1 MNSTH
6 TIGTWTSL
14 SQWAQD
20 RIGPEVGKVK
30 VRVRGNIL
38 HILCESAPHSPSQDW
53 VESSL
58 IEGLSEISLDRL
70 LPDDQPPIYQIW
82 IYGRVS
88 GPNYPEWTKQID
100 LNKLA
105 IASVPNPSDYG
116 DLPPENSPQP
126 RGERPTPTPENG
138 RSVAAAAVAD
148 PIETSSGMGMVV
160 SNRNLAAEGNPHAIA
175 RYLSESL
182 SPLGIGVKVKVK
194 TLKRYNQLD
203 TPFKRL
209 HVGIYSNYSPDSSLL
224 GPKIAGQ
231 LRELELSGFRD
242 AAIACQVHGEPSPDW
257 VLLVDLT
264 PRSVMLRQWA
274 RWGDVPAINRLIDQI
289 LAPETQLHISAILKE
304 STLHLFCRGT
314 TIPQQDLVI
323 QKIQSLLNAIA
334 PQGIHAATIY
344 GHLNN
349 KSTPAWVD
357 WLDLP
362 AKSDPDLHPSTLELA
377 QKGRQVALQFLLNR
391 LLNPEIEQQLSTGGI
406 RIQILLKQDLLHV
419 MSDAPVC
426 PNQRQVAPLVAKFL
440 RQLKIPAIAGV
451 RVYGRR
457 AGQKLPRWNYGVDFK
472 SRKRLVPEAPPEFA
486 ASSAY
491 VGDLIAL
498 DRAPHRWQDSPS
510 SVSSEP
516 HPSSVAVQ
524 ETEDRSASPQQTDP
538 ASPPQPSV
546 APKKKRPKTSLVQY
560 CQQALVRSGLLAPD
574 AQPAAIEGTLAPY
587 SPTAYSPLPTPPS
600 NPSWRDRLTPQLMI
614 ALVWGALGLLLTL
627 EIDWLLGYK
636 LTQLASPNSSSAAI
650 APGYLNLGTD
660 PANASDESVLG
671 DREATSEECVDS
683 SCLSP
688 PSPYPTFNN
697 QLIDEHL
704 GRYHALMLESGAPDV
719 MIIGSS
725 RALRGIDPQQLREDL
740 ADRGYTDVSIYN
752 FGINGATAKVVDWV
766 IRELLTPEQLPK
778 VIIWAD
784 GTRAFNSGREDL
796 TYEAIAASE
805 GYQQL
810 QAQTLTRPEYGT
822 PWSGNSSTQT
832 SEDND
837 LGLQR
842 FSITQSYE
850 QANDWL
856 EAGLGSLS
864 AVYPQRDRL
873 HNQIQTT
880 LSQILPEDTSHL
892 TRVEDP
898 EMLQPAILNPDG
910 FLPFKIEF
918 DPNTYYEN
926 HPQVSGA
933 YDRDYEFFSLEGEQD
948 EALRNT
954 MAYTQDMGVSLMFVN
969 MPLTD
974 VYLDP
979 ARTAFESQFQ
989 DYLRTQQALGLQVQ
1003 DWILLWLGGEY
1014 GYFSDPSHLNRYG
1027 AEAIAT
1033 ELAENTEIDWTKQ
1046 LKIKN

>member
-6 TIGTWTSL
+6 TVGNWTTL
-14 SQWAQD
+14 CQWAQD

-38 HILCESAPHSPSQDW
+38 HILCESAPHCPSQDC
-53 VESSL
+53 VESRL
-58 IEGLSEISLDRL
+58 VEGLSQTSLEGF
-70 LPDDQPPIYQIW
+70 LPEDQPPIYQLW

-100 LNKLA
+100 LGKLA
-105 IASVPNPSDYG
+105 IASNANPVSYRHLDRTKT
-116 DLPPENSPQP
+116 EV
-126 RGERPTPTPENG
+126 PTPTPEKSMLG
-138 RSVAAAAVAD
+138 SAAAVAD
-148 PIETSSGMGMVV
+148 PMSKEAPIGMVV

-194 TLKRYNQLD
+194 TLKRHNHLD
-203 TPFKRL
+203 TAFKRL

-264 PRSVMLRQWA
+264 PRSVMLHQWA
-274 RWGDVPAINRLIDQI
+274 RWGDVPAINRLIDQV

-314 TIPQQDLVI
+314 TVPDRDRVMH
-323 QKIQSLLNAIA
+323 KIQSLLDAIA

-349 KSTPAWVD
+349 QSTPAWVD

-362 AKSDPDLHPSTLELA
+362 AKTDTNLNLSTLELA
-377 QKGRQVALQFLLNR
+377 QKGHQVALQFLLNR
-391 LLNPEIEQQLSTGGI
+391 LLNPDIEQQLSTGGI
-406 RIQILLKQDLLHV
+406 RIQLLLKQDLLHV

-426 PNQRQVAPLVAKFL
+426 PNQRQVGPLVAKFL
-440 RQLKIPAIAGV
+440 RQLKIPGIAGV

-472 SRKRLVPEAPPEFA
+472 SRKRLISEAPPEFA

-498 DRAPHRWQDSPS
+498 DRAPHRWQDSSSAPS
-510 SVSSEP
+510 GVAKETQEELTSPQHHVPNAHS
-516 HPSSVAVQ
+516 PSAVAVNK
-524 ETEDRSASPQQTDP
+524 S
-538 ASPPQPSV
+538 
-546 APKKKRPKTSLVQY
+546 RPKVSLLQR
-560 CQQALVRSGLLAPD
+560 CQQALVSSGLLAPD
-574 AQPAAIEGTLAPY
+574 TESAPIEGTLAPY
-587 SPTAYSPLPTPPS
+587 LPVQEATTDWDKPETRR
-600 NPSWRDRLTPQLMI
+600 WRDRLNPQLMI
-614 ALVWGALGLLLTL
+614 ALVWSALGLLLTL
-627 EIDWLLGYK
+627 EIDWFLGYK
-636 LTQLASPNSSSAAI
+636 LTQLANPNASNGAI
-650 APGYLNLGTD
+650 APGYLGLGGN
-660 PANASDESVLG
+660 PANASDESLLANQ
-671 DREATSEECVDS
+671 EETSEQCADN
-683 SCLSP
+683 CLSP

-704 GRYHALMLESGAPDV
+704 GRYHALMLEEGAPDV
-719 MIIGSS
+719 LIIGSS
-725 RALRGIDPQQLREDL
+725 RALRGIDPQQLRQDL
-740 ADRGYTDVSIYN
+740 ADRGYEDVSIYN

-796 TYEAIAASE
+796 TYAAIASSE

-822 PWSGNSSTQT
+822 PWSGKPSAQT
-832 SEDND
+832 SEESNE
-837 LGLQR
+837 GLDR

-873 HNQIQTT
+873 HGQIQKS
-880 LSQILPEDTSHL
+880 LSKLLPEQTSPTSL
-892 TRVEDP
+892 VEDP

-910 FLPFKIEF
+910 FLPFKIQF
-918 DPNTYYEN
+918 DPDTYYEH

-933 YDRDYEFFSLEGEQD
+933 YDRDYESFNLEGEQD
-948 EALRNT
+948 EALKNT
-954 MAYTQDMGVSLMFVN
+954 LAYTQDMGVNLMFVN

-979 ARTAFESQFQ
+979 ARMTFESEFQ
-989 DYLRTQQALGLQVQ
+989 DYLRTQADLGLQVQ
-1003 DWILLWLGGEY
+1003 DWMMLWSGGEY
-1014 GYFSDPSHLNRYG
+1014 DYFSDPSHLNRYG

-1033 ELAENTEIDWTKQ
+1033 ELAQTPEIDWKEQ
-1046 LKIKN
+1046 LKMNN

>member
-6 TIGTWTSL
+6 TVGTWTTL

-20 RIGPEVGKVK
+20 RVGPEGGKVK
-30 VRVRGNIL
+30 VRIRGNIL
-38 HILCESAPHSPSQDW
+38 HILCESAPHCPPQDW
-53 VESSL
+53 VESRL
-58 IEGLSEISLDRL
+58 VEGLSQTSLEDL
-70 LPDDQPPIYQIW
+70 LPEDQPPIYKIW
-82 IYGRVS
+82 LYGRVS

-100 LNKLA
+100 LSKLETPPTT
-105 IASVPNPSDYG
+105 SDRSPSNPEK
-116 DLPPENSPQP
+116 L
-126 RGERPTPTPENG
+126 TPTPEPG
-138 RSVAAAAVAD
+138 LSSAPAAVAD
-148 PIETSSGMGMVV
+148 PIDTRSGMGMVV
-160 SNRNLAAEGNPHAIA
+160 SNRHLAAEGNPHAIA

-194 TLKRYNQLD
+194 TLKRHNPLD
-203 TPFKRL
+203 PPFKRL

-264 PRSVMLRQWA
+264 PRWVMLRQWA
-274 RWGDVPAINRLIDQI
+274 RWGDVPAINRLIDQA
-289 LAPETQLHISAILKE
+289 LAPEGQLHISAILKE

-314 TIPQQDLVI
+314 TVPHQDLI
-323 QKIQSLLNAIA
+323 TYKIQNLLDAIA
-334 PQGIHAATIY
+334 PQGIHAATVY

-349 KSTPAWVD
+349 KATPAWVD

-377 QKGRQVALQFLLNR
+377 QTGHQVALKFLLNR
-391 LLNPEIEQQLSTGGI
+391 LLNPEIDQQLSTGGI
-406 RIQILLKQDLLHV
+406 RIQLLLKQDLLHV

-426 PNQRQVAPLVAKFL
+426 PNQRQVGPLVAKFL
-440 RQLKIPAIAGV
+440 RQLKIPNLAGV

-457 AGQKLPRWNYGVDFK
+457 AGQKMPRWNYGVDFK

-498 DRAPHRWQDSPS
+498 DRDPHRWQDVPSPI
-510 SVSSEP
+510 SSEP
-516 HPSSVAVQ
+516 SLAKESD
-524 ETEDRSASPQQTDP
+524 EKSTSPQPTAPDSHP
-538 ASPPQPSV
+538 HTSV
-546 APKKKRPKTSLVQY
+546 APRKSPSKVTFVQR
-560 CQQALVRSGLLAPD
+560 CQQVLVNSGLLAPD
-574 AQPAAIEGTLAPY
+574 TQTTNLEGTL
-587 SPTAYSPLPTPPS
+587 SAYLPTQE
-600 NPSWRDRLTPQLMI
+600 NPSTALDNPTTDWDKPTINPWRERLNPQLMI

-627 EIDWLLGYK
+627 EIDWFLGYK
-636 LTQLASPNSSSAAI
+636 LTRLSGPNPSNTAV
-650 APGYLNLGTD
+650 APGYLGFGGD
-660 PANASDESVLG
+660 PANASDESLL
-671 DREATSEECVDS
+671 ENQEKTSEECVET

-704 GRYHALMLESGAPDV
+704 GRYHALMLEEGAPDV
-719 MIIGSS
+719 LIIGSS

-740 ADRGYTDVSIYN
+740 ADQGYEEVRIYN

-796 TYEAIAASE
+796 TYEAIASSE

-822 PWSGNSSTQT
+822 PWSGSSSAQT
-832 SEDND
+832 SEDNQQ
-837 LGLQR
+837 GLER

-864 AVYPQRDRL
+864 AVYPQRDLL
-873 HNQIQTT
+873 HSQIQKT
-880 LSQILPEDTSHL
+880 LSKVLPEQTSPSAL
-892 TRVEDP
+892 VEDP

-910 FLPFKIEF
+910 FLPFKIRF
-918 DPNTYYEN
+918 DPDTYYEH

-933 YDRDYEFFSLEGEQD
+933 YDRDYEFFSLDGEQD
-948 EALRNT
+948 EALKNT
-954 MAYTQDMGVSLMFVN
+954 LAYTQEMGVNLVFVN

-979 ARTAFESQFQ
+979 ARTTFESEFQ
-989 DYLRTQQALGLQVQ
+989 DYLRTQEDLGLQVQ
-1003 DWILLWLGGEY
+1003 DWILLWSGGEY
-1014 GYFSDPSHLNRYG
+1014 DYFSDPSHLNRYG
-1027 AEAIAT
+1027 AAAIAT
-1033 ELAENTEIDWTKQ
+1033 ELAQTPEIDWTEQ
-1046 LKIKN
+1046 LEIER

>member
-6 TIGTWTSL
+6 TIGNWTTV

-20 RIGPEVGKVK
+20 RIGPEGGKVK

-38 HILCESAPHSPSQDW
+38 HILCESAPHAPSPDW
-53 VESSL
+53 VVSRL
-58 IEGLSEISLDRL
+58 QEGLSETALETV
-70 LPDDQPPIYQIW
+70 LPADQPPIYQIW

-88 GPNYPEWTKQID
+88 GPNYPEWTKQLD
-100 LNKLA
+100 LSTLAKGSTNDRPPEKGQPSPEKA
-105 IASVPNPSDYG
+105 IA
-116 DLPPENSPQP
+116 PPGAGSA
-126 RGERPTPTPENG
+126 
-138 RSVAAAAVAD
+138 VAARVK
-148 PIETSSGMGMVV
+148 SSSPREMVV

-194 TLKRYNQLD
+194 TLKRHNHLD
-203 TPFKRL
+203 TAFKRL

-264 PRSVMLRQWA
+264 PRSVMLHQWA
-274 RWGDVPAINRLIDQI
+274 RWGDVPAINRLIDQV

-314 TIPQQDLVI
+314 TVPDQTRVTH
-323 QKIQSLLNAIA
+323 KIQTLLDAIA
-334 PQGIHAATIY
+334 PQGIHAVTIY

-357 WLDLP
+357 WLDLA
-362 AKSDPDLHPSTLELA
+362 AKTDTDLSSSTIELA
-377 QKGRQVALQFLLNR
+377 QKGHQVALKFLLNR

-406 RIQILLKQDLLHV
+406 RIQLLLKQDLLHV

-426 PNQRQVAPLVAKFL
+426 PNQRQVGPLVSKFL
-440 RQLKIPAIAGV
+440 RQLKIPGISGV

-457 AGQKLPRWNYGVDFK
+457 AGQKMPRWNYGVDFK

-498 DRAPHRWQDSPS
+498 DQAPHRWRESPVSPS
-510 SVSSEP
+510 SDLLPNS
-516 HPSSVAVQ
+516 AQ
-524 ETEDRSASPQQTDP
+524 ERAIATDDRQP
-538 ASPPQPSV
+538 ASLQNKAPESELTKSV
-546 APKKKRPKTSLVQY
+546 RATEPRPKVSLVQRF
-560 CQQALVRSGLLAPD
+560 QQGLVRSGLLAPNTESEPISG
-574 AQPAAIEGTLAPY
+574 ALSSYIPVQETGTILGDRGTY
-587 SPTAYSPLPTPPS
+587 R
-600 NPSWRDRLTPQLMI
+600 WRDLLTPQLMI
-614 ALVWGALGLLLTL
+614 ALVWSALGLLLTV
-627 EIDWLLGYK
+627 EIDWFLGYK
-636 LTQLASPNSSSAAI
+636 LTQLAGPNPSKAAM
-650 APGYLNLGTD
+650 APGYLGLGGD
-660 PANASDESVLG
+660 PANASDESWL
-671 DREATSEECVDS
+671 ENQKETSEECAES

-704 GRYHALMLESGAPDV
+704 GRYHALMLEQGAPDV
-719 MIIGSS
+719 LIIGSS
-725 RALRGIDPQQLREDL
+725 RALRGIDPQQLGEDL
-740 ADRGYTDVSIYN
+740 AAQGYEDVSIYN

-796 TYEAIAASE
+796 TYEAIAASD

-822 PWSGNSSTQT
+822 PWSGKSSAQT
-832 SEDND
+832 SEDNNQ
-837 LGLQR
+837 GLER

-873 HNQIQTT
+873 HGQIQKS
-880 LSQILPEDTSHL
+880 LSKFLPEQTSPTSL
-892 TRVEDP
+892 VENP

-910 FLPFKIEF
+910 FLPFNIRF
-918 DPNTYYEN
+918 DPNTYYEH

-933 YDRDYEFFSLEGEQD
+933 YDRDYESFSLEGEQD
-948 EALRNT
+948 EALKNT
-954 MAYTQDMGVSLMFVN
+954 MAYTQEMGVNLVFVN

-979 ARTAFESQFQ
+979 ARMEFESEFQ
-989 DYLRTQQALGLQVQ
+989 DYLRTQEDWGLQVQ
-1003 DWILLWLGGEY
+1003 DWILLWSGGEY
-1014 GYFSDPSHLNRYG
+1014 DYFSDPSHLNRYG
-1027 AEAIAT
+1027 AEAIAS
-1033 ELAENTEIDWTKQ
+1033 ELAQTPEIDWREQ
-1046 LKIKN
+1046 LTINN

>member
-6 TIGTWTSL
+6 TIGTWTTV

-20 RIGPEVGKVK
+20 RIGPEGGKVK

-38 HILCESAPHSPSQDW
+38 HILCESAPHAPSPEW
-53 VESSL
+53 VISRL
-58 IEGLSEISLDRL
+58 QEGLCETALETL
-70 LPDDQPPIYQIW
+70 LPADQPPIYQVW

-88 GPNYPEWTKQID
+88 GPNYPEWTKQLD
-100 LNKLA
+100 LSTLTKGSTN
-105 IASVPNPSDYG
+105 DR
-116 DLPPENSPQP
+116 PPENPPPSPEAP
-126 RGERPTPTPENG
+126 LTASPEQAIAPPG
-138 RSVAAAAVAD
+138 AGSAVAAPVKN
-148 PIETSSGMGMVV
+148 SSPREMVV

-194 TLKRYNQLD
+194 TLKRHNHLD
-203 TPFKRL
+203 TAFKRL

-264 PRSVMLRQWA
+264 PRSVMLHQWA
-274 RWGDVPAINRLIDQI
+274 RWGDVPAINRLIDQV
-289 LAPETQLHISAILKE
+289 LAPDNQLHISAILKE
-304 STLHLFCRGT
+304 STLHLFCRGAT
-314 TIPQQDLVI
+314 VPDRSRIAHKLQT
-323 QKIQSLLNAIA
+323 LLDAIA
-334 PQGIHAATIY
+334 PQGIHAVTIY

-362 AKSDPDLHPSTLELA
+362 AKTDTDLHPSTLELA
-377 QKGRQVALQFLLNR
+377 QSGHQVALKFLLNR
-391 LLNPEIEQQLSTGGI
+391 LLNPEIDQQLSTGGI
-406 RIQILLKQDLLHV
+406 RIQLLHKQDLVHV

-426 PNQRQVAPLVAKFL
+426 PNQRQVGPLVAKFL
-440 RQLKIPAIAGV
+440 RQLKIPNLSGV

-457 AGQKLPRWNYGVDFK
+457 AGQKMPRWNYGVDFK

-498 DRAPHRWQDSPS
+498 DRTPHRWGDSPLSPS
-510 SVSSEP
+510 SDGLANS
-516 HPSSVAVQ
+516 VQ
-524 ETEDRSASPQQTDP
+524 ERESATNRQSPSPQNKAPESELTE
-538 ASPPQPSV
+538 SV
-546 APKKKRPKTSLVQY
+546 TGTEPRPKVSLVQRF
-560 CQQALVRSGLLAPD
+560 QQGLVRSGLLAPHTEPEPMSG
-574 AQPAAIEGTLAPY
+574 ALSSYIPVQEAGTSLGRA
-587 SPTAYSPLPTPPS
+587 TTHR
-600 NPSWRDRLTPQLMI
+600 WRDRLSPQLMI
-614 ALVWGALGLLLTL
+614 ALVWSALGLLLTV
-627 EIDWLLGYK
+627 EIDWFLGYK
-636 LTQLASPNSSSAAI
+636 LTQLAGPNPSKAAV
-650 APGYLNLGTD
+650 APGYLGFGGD
-660 PANASDESVLG
+660 PANASDESLL
-671 DREATSEECVDS
+671 ENQEETSEECAES

-704 GRYHALMLESGAPDV
+704 GRYHALMLEQGAPDV
-719 MIIGSS
+719 LIIGSS

-740 ADRGYTDVSIYN
+740 ADRGYEDVSIYN

-796 TYEAIAASE
+796 TYAAIASSE

-822 PWSGNSSTQT
+822 PWSGNSSAST
-832 SEDND
+832 SEENNQ
-837 LGLQR
+837 GLER

-873 HNQIQTT
+873 HGQIQKS
-880 LSQILPEDTSHL
+880 LSKLLPEQTSPTSL
-892 TRVEDP
+892 VEDP

-910 FLPFKIEF
+910 FLPFKIQF
-918 DPNTYYEN
+918 DPDTYYEH

-933 YDRDYEFFSLEGEQD
+933 YDRDYESFNLEGEQD
-948 EALRNT
+948 EALKNT
-954 MAYTQDMGVSLMFVN
+954 LAYTQDMGVNLVFVN

-974 VYLDP
+974 VYLDS
-979 ARTAFESQFQ
+979 ARMTFESEFQ
-989 DYLRTQQALGLQVQ
+989 DYLRTQEDLGLQVQ
-1003 DWILLWLGGEY
+1003 DWILLWSGGEY
-1014 GYFSDPSHLNRYG
+1014 DYFSDPSHLNRYG

-1033 ELAENTEIDWTKQ
+1033 ELAQTPEIDWTEQ
-1046 LKIKN
+1046 LTINN